1 MSLRFALSLDGPAT
15 ASSRASRPH
24 LPIGAV
30 RHRDRLCTCCVSDA
44 VNPCRISPVAPRDA
58 ALQVRPQ
65 PLWVS
70 GTFLRRLSRDR
81 SSWRRCTGHELRLGT
96 EVYQRPH
103 LRLGQVYERCAAP
116 SSFLATPARRDL
128 LFHLQM
134 QITTPCLTE
143 IEPARQ

>member
-1 MSLRFALSLDGPAT
+1 MRLRFALSLDGPAT
-15 ASSRASRPH
+15 ASESDRTC
-24 LPIGAV
+24 PIGAV
-30 RHRDRLCTCCVSDA
+30 RHRDRLCTCCVPEA
-44 VNPCRISPVAPRDA
+44 VNRLPSQSCGARDA

-70 GTFLRRLSRDR
+70 GTFLRCLSRVR
-81 SSWRRCTGHELRLGT
+81 SSWRRYTGHELRLGT

-116 SSFLATPARRDL
+116 SSFLATPPRRDL

-134 QITTPCLTE
+134 QITTPCLTK